1 MGQSDFSGNLLV
13 VSFMKIALTAFCV
26 PFASPAL
33 ALEKCVGADGKVSY
47 SDRPCPA
54 GAKRT
59 AIGGDSSMAGV
70 PIEYYDV
77 QSPGGH
83 RGHASWNVS
92 YTYRSRSAPGGCAVE
107 SVATKLDAK
116 VRLPRWSPPAGAS
129 SELAG
134 RWDRYMDALRVHEN
148 GHLQTG
154 RDLESNFKRA
164 ASGIVTADCGA
175 LGAALRAS
183 FDSLLQQ
190 ANQRDKDYD
199 AQTGHGATQG
209 ALFK

>member
-1 MGQSDFSGNLLV
+1 
-13 VSFMKIALTAFCV
+13 MKIALTPFCMMLAV
-26 PFASPAL
+26 IATPAR
-33 ALEKCVGADGKVSY
+33 ALEKCVGADGKVHY

-59 AIGGDSSMAGV
+59 AIGGDSSMTGV
-70 PIEYYDV
+70 QMEYYDV
-77 QSPGGH
+77 QAPGGH
-83 RGHASWNVS
+83 QGHASWSMS
-92 YTYRSRSAPGGCAVE
+92 YTYRSRSAPGGGCGVE
-107 SVATKLDAK
+107 SVATRLDLK
-116 VRLPRWSPPAGAS
+116 VKLPRWSQAAGTS

-175 LGAALRAS
+175 LDAALRAS
-183 FDSLLQQ
+183 FDSLLRQ

-209 ALFK
+209 AVFK

>member
-1 MGQSDFSGNLLV
+1 MRVLKFLV
-13 VSFMKIALTAFCV
+13 TVIPLLTASG
-26 PFASPAL
+26 AAL
-33 ALEKCVGADGKVSY
+33 ALEKCVDADGKVNY

-54 GAKRT
+54 GAKRAT
-59 AIGGDSSMAGV
+59 IGGDSSMAGV

-83 RGHASWNVS
+83 RGQASWYLS
-92 YTYRSRSAPGGCAVE
+92 YTYRSRSTPGGCAVE
-107 SVATKLDAK
+107 SVVTKLDLK
-116 VRLPRWSPPAGAS
+116 VRLPRWSPSAGAS
-129 SELAG
+129 RELSA

-154 RDLESNFKRA
+154 RDLESSFKSA
-164 ASGIVTADCGA
+164 AAGIMTADCGA
-175 LGAALRAS
+175 LDAALRAS
-183 FDSLLQQ
+183 FDSLLRQ

-209 ALFK
+209 AVFK

>member
-1 MGQSDFSGNLLV
+1 
-13 VSFMKIALTAFCV
+13 MKIALTPFCV
-26 PFASPAL
+26 MLAVIATPAL
-33 ALEKCVGADGKVSY
+33 ALEKCVGADGKVYY
-47 SDRPCPA
+47 SDRACPA

-59 AIGGDSSMAGV
+59 TVGGDSSMTGAQ
-70 PIEYYDV
+70 IEYYDV
-77 QSPGGH
+77 QAPGGH
-83 RGHASWNVS
+83 QGTASWNMS
-92 YTYRSRSAPGGCAVE
+92 YTYRTRTAPGSGCAVD
-107 SVATKLDAK
+107 SVATKLDLK

-129 SELAG
+129 PDLST
-134 RWDRYMDALRVHEN
+134 RWERYMDALRVHEN

-175 LGAALRAS
+175 LGTALRAS
-183 FDSLLQQ
+183 FDSLLRQ

-209 ALFK
+209 AVFK